1 MNNVNR
7 FAFPQIFRKA
17 ALKIVQGA
25 DGAVE
30 VTTENLH
37 EYVGKPL
44 FNSDR
49 IYDETPAGV
58 VMGLAWTSLGT
69 QLCLVSLPLPFPLK
83 SMLTPPKLMILNNK
97 NVWTFTMNEGE
108 GEGGK

>member
-1 MNNVNR
+1 MLCSR
-7 FAFPQIFRKA
+7 TRQCLSSSFLQIFRKA
-17 ALKIVQGA
+17 ALKIVQGV

-49 IYDETPAGV
+49 IYDETPPGV
-58 VMGLAWTSLGT
+58 VMGLAWTSLG
-69 QLCLVSLPLPFPLK
+69 K
-83 SMLTPPKLMILNNK
+83 
-97 NVWTFTMNEGE
+97 
-108 GEGGK
+108 